1 MPYSVSLKEKMG
13 IRETS
18 SAPFGREGSRLQSLK
33 WNANQLMPLKE
44 VAEQFRDHIWV
55 LVESWMER
63 AESDGENLRERIP
76 ETILVDN
83 IPSLLRGISK
93 VIEEPGRIEDFE
105 PGGVIFEAASEL
117 GVNRQQQDYKPAELL
132 RELESLREIIWLFC
146 DENFA
151 VTDFYQLERRINRP
165 FDKLV
170 STVTEYYINSFENE
184 LKQLARRD
192 RLTGFFNYESFKEI
206 LHEEL
211 KRSKRYRRSFSL
223 LLVDIDGL
231 NDYNNAFGR
240 GAGDALLGEVSLVMA
255 QTIRDVDQP
264 VRYSG
269 DEFAIIMP
277 ESNKRQALK
286 AAERLRRAVKLEAKQ
301 QVEKEA
307 TAQSPV
313 TISIGLASYPKDAE
327 TAHELVSLADEALY
341 EAKQG
346 GRDMVVAIDARK
358 RR

>member
-1 MPYSVSLKEKMG
+1 MG

-18 SAPFGREGSRLQSLK
+18 SAPIDGEGSRLQSLK
-33 WNANQLMPLKE
+33 WNADQLLPLRE
-44 VAEQFRDHIWV
+44 VAAEFRDHIWV
-55 LVESWMER
+55 IVESWMER
-63 AESDGENLRERIP
+63 MESADDNTFRERIT

-93 VIEEPGRIEDFE
+93 VIESPERIEDFE
-105 PGGVIFEAASEL
+105 AGGVIFEAAAEF
-117 GVNRQQQDYKPAELL
+117 GANRQQQDYKPSELL
-132 RELESLREIIWLFC
+132 RELDLLREIIWRFC

-151 VTDFYQLERRINRP
+151 VTEFYELERRINRP

-170 STVTEYYINSFENE
+170 SIITGHYINSFESE

-211 KRSKRYRRSFSL
+211 KRSKRYRRSFSI

-231 NDYNNAFGR
+231 NDYNNTFGR

-255 QTIRDVDQP
+255 RTIRDVDQP
-264 VRYSG
+264 VRYGG
-269 DEFAIIMP
+269 DEFAVIMP
-277 ESNKRQALK
+277 ESNKRQAQK
-286 AAERLRRAVKLEAKQ
+286 AAERLRRAIKLEAKH
-301 QVEKEA
+301 QVEKGA
-307 TAQSPV
+307 PSRSPV
-313 TISIGLASYPKDAE
+313 TISIGLASYPKDAV

-346 GRDMVVAIDARK
+346 GRDMVVAIDVKK

>member
-1 MPYSVSLKEKMG
+1 M
-13 IRETS
+13 
-18 SAPFGREGSRLQSLK
+18 QSLK
-33 WNANQLMPLKE
+33 WNADQLMPLGE
-44 VAEQFRDHIWV
+44 VAAQFRDHIWV
-55 LVESWMER
+55 LVERWMER
-63 AESDGENLRERIP
+63 MESAAENNVKERLT
-76 ETILVDN
+76 ETLLVDN

-93 VIEEPGRIEDFE
+93 VIEAPERIEDFE
-105 PGGVIFEAASEL
+105 PGGVIFESAAEL
-117 GVNRQQQDYKPAELL
+117 GANRQQQDYEPGELL
-132 RELESLREIIWLFC
+132 RELELLRETIWRFC

-151 VTDFYQLERRINRP
+151 ITEFYELERRISRP

-170 STVTEYYINSFENE
+170 STITEHYIKSFESE

-211 KRSKRYRRSFSL
+211 KRSKRYRRSFSI

-231 NDYNNAFGR
+231 NDYNNTFGR

-277 ESNKRQALK
+277 ESNKRQAQK
-286 AAERLRRAVKLEAKQ
+286 AAERLRRAIKLEAKH
-301 QVEKEA
+301 QVKNGS
-307 TAQSPV
+307 QSRSPV

-346 GRDMVVAIDARK
+346 GRDMVVAIDVKKK
-358 RR
+358 R